1 MDENELK
8 EIAAIREVAR
18 NFRDTAATQS
28 AVWDELHTLN
38 VESQILFKSD
48 SRIDREMMLARL
60 MRIDV
65 MTKCVFDTARMTCE
79 AVALLHEQQ
88 ADKKERGEM

>member
-1 MDENELK
+1 
-8 EIAAIREVAR
+8 
-18 NFRDTAATQS
+18 
-28 AVWDELHTLN
+28 
-38 VESQILFKSD
+38 
-48 SRIDREMMLARL
+48 MMLARL